1 VRGVTRWVT
10 PALLLAVSC
19 AGGARSTSQTLVS
32 SPTRSAAAQVAL
44 PNLPASVLPGY
55 VVHDTSL
62 DAAALSTDALD
73 PASLSAV
80 LSEAGFDLGIERRF
94 TARGKAL
101 TEVVTRVLHF
111 RSPRGARSYLAWIR
125 GHGDDLLGSR
135 TKSAQGPGVP
145 GAVAFFHGV
154 SGCCTKDT
162 FQYLAAWSRGTYVDT
177 LRIGGPHAGV
187 RSAAPLAQALDARL
201 RKET

>member
-1 VRGVTRWVT
+1 VRGVARWGA
-10 PALLLAVSC
+10 PALVLAVAC
-19 AGGARSTSQTLVS
+19 AGGARSTSQTLAP
-32 SPTRSAAAQVAL
+32 SPPRSAAAQVAL
-44 PNLPASVLPGY
+44 PNLPASMLPGY

-73 PASLSAV
+73 PASLLAV
-80 LSEAGFDLGIERRF
+80 LSAAGFDVGIERRF

-101 TEVVTRVLHF
+101 TEVVARMLHF
-111 RSPRGARSYLAWIR
+111 RSPQGATSYLDWIES
-125 GHGDDLLGSR
+125 HGDDLLGSR
-135 TKSAQGPGVP
+135 TKPAEGPGVP
-145 GAVAFFHGV
+145 GAIAFFHGV

-162 FQYLAAWSRGTYVDT
+162 FQYLAAWSRGTYAVT

-187 RSAAPLAQALDARL
+187 RSAMPLARALDARL

>member
-1 VRGVTRWVT
+1 VRGGARWGAIAFV
-10 PALLLAVSC
+10 LAAAC
-19 AGGARSTSQTLVS
+19 AGGAGSTSLTLPP
-32 SPTRSAAAQVAL
+32 SPVRSAAAPVAL

-62 DAAALSTDALD
+62 DAATLSTDALD

-80 LSEAGFDLGIERRF
+80 LSDAGFDLGIERRF

-101 TEVVTRVLHF
+101 TEVVARVLHF

-135 TKSAQGPGVP
+135 TKSADGPGVP

-162 FQYLAAWSRGTYVDT
+162 FQYFAAWSRGTYALT

-187 RSAAPLAQALDARL
+187 RSAIPLARALEARL

>member
-1 VRGVTRWVT
+1 VRGAARWGAI
-10 PALLLAVSC
+10 ALVLAVAC
-19 AGGARSTSQTLVS
+19 AGGIRSS
-32 SPTRSAAAQVAL
+32 SPTLPPPPALSTRAAVSLA
-44 PNLPASVLPGY
+44 NLPVSVLPGY

-62 DAAALSTDALD
+62 DATALSTDALH

-80 LSEAGFDLGIERRF
+80 LSERRF

-101 TEVVTRVLHF
+101 SEVVSRVLRF
-111 RSPRGARSYLAWIR
+111 GSSRGARSYLDWIR

-135 TKSAQGPGVP
+135 TKSAEGPGVP
-145 GAVAFFHGV
+145 GAIAFFHGV

-162 FQYLAAWSRGTYVDT
+162 FQYFAAWSRGTYAVT

-187 RSAAPLAQALDARL
+187 RSAAPLARALDARL
-201 RKET
+201 RKEA